1 LSLAKDRKAL
11 ITREDVLKRSVSEYE
26 ALVAIAKEARR
37 LNAVPGMHLKEGEK
51 AIPKAVEHFVA
62 GKVEYEVEGLPAGEM
77 PPAEEVKAKAST
89 KAKRA
94 ARARRARK
102 SK

>member
-1 LSLAKDRKAL
+1 LGKDRKTL

-37 LNAVPGMHLKEGEK
+37 LNAVPGMHLKDGEK
-51 AIPKAVEHFVA
+51 AIPKAVEHFVD
-62 GKVEYEVEGLPAGEM
+62 GKVEYEVEGAPACEAC
-77 PPAEEVKAKAST
+77 PAEEPKAKA
-89 KAKRA
+89 KKA

-102 SK
+102 AK